1 MIRHRLRGDAG
12 QAFPI
17 YITVVAGLLFLAFAY
32 FAVGQAAAL
41 RNGAQTAADAAA
53 LAAAQDVRDQMYDGF
68 LDAVEEEDA
77 WEDWLGGGG
86 LTGVDEG
93 AACAQ
98 AADFAAR
105 NSSSVNPCQCSE
117 EECTVAVHTD
127 SSIGK
132 TIVPGTEGTRG
143 EADAT
148 AVVEPRCR
156 VETGDTDSI
165 EFSCDGED
173 WIIDPDDLDDSDVLP
188 EAADLFSVYLTE

>member
-1 MIRHRLRGDAG
+1 MIRRHPLGDAG

-32 FAVGQAAAL
+32 FAVGQAAAT

-68 LDAVEEEDA
+68 LEAVEAEDA
-77 WEDWLGGGG
+77 WEDWLGGNG
-86 LTGVDEG
+86 LTDLDEA
-93 AACAQ
+93 AACAE

-105 NSSSVNPCQCSE
+105 NNSSANPCECSE
-117 EECTVAVHTD
+117 DECSVGVRTEYT
-127 SSIGK
+127 IGK
-132 TIVPGTEGTRG
+132 SIVPGTESTHG

-156 VETGDTDSI
+156 VENGDTDSI

-173 WIIDPDDLDDSDVLP
+173 WIMDPDDLDTDTLP
-188 EAADLFSVYLTE
+188 EVAELFSVYLSE